1 MVQLGSQ
8 AAYIAGVDNV
18 GLVGEGAASF
28 PLLKILAI
36 LKCERQLR
44 HFLQCQ
50 MGIWPVWGKLRQG
63 SHGGPMGTTY
73 LT

>member
-1 MVQLGSQ
+1 MQLGSRE
-8 AAYIAGVDNV
+8 AYTAGGDHR

-28 PLLKILAI
+28 PLLKIPII
-36 LKCERQLR
+36 LQCECQLR
-44 HFLQCQ
+44 HFLECQ

-63 SHGGPMGTTY
+63 SRGGPMGTTD